1 MDDRMVPPTI
11 DRELRKVFGDP
22 WAVREQEVKARLAR
36 ITAQIGESRERAE
49 QDARAERDYIEC
61 SCGCG
66 ARTPRGFCECG
77 RPLPCD
83 N

>member
-36 ITAQIGESRERAE
+36 ITKRIGENRERAE
-49 QDARAERDYIEC
+49 QEWKDR
-61 SCGCG
+61 
-66 ARTPRGFCECG
+66 
-77 RPLPCD
+77 
-83 N
+83 